1 MNKVIKMFLNLT
13 VFGVLSG
20 VILAGVFSVADP
32 LIKENKRRELEAA
45 IFKVLPEARD
55 YTTLTRPLGGETV
68 TIYVGYNAGE
78 DIVGIAFKADGNGYS
93 GNVGVMVGL
102 DTDYLKL
109 EGIEILDQLETPGLG
124 DRISEPEFKK
134 QFKGVEVKPRVEY
147 IKYVKP
153 EKANQIQAITGATIS
168 SRAVVT
174 NINNAIARVREVFPQ
189 ARLADDAKAARAA
202 AREAKDAKD
211 AADDGGE
218 NDEEP
223 EESDGE

>member
-1 MNKVIKMFLNLT
+1 MNKKVIKMFLNLS

-32 LIKENKRRELEAA
+32 IIKENKRKELEAA

-55 YTTLTRPLGGETV
+55 YTTLSRPFGGETV
-68 TIYVGYNAGE
+68 TVYVGYNAGE

-109 EGIEILDQLETPGLG
+109 EGIEVLDQLETPGLG
-124 DRISEPEFKK
+124 DRISEPAFKK
-134 QFKGVEVKPRVEY
+134 QFKGVEVRPRVEY

-174 NINNAIARVREVFPQ
+174 NINNAIARVREVFPR
-189 ARLADDAKAARAA
+189 ARVATDAKAARAA
-202 AREAKDAKD
+202 AR
-211 AADDGGE
+211 AATKGGDKK
-218 NDEEP
+218 DEEP
-223 EESDGE
+223 EERDGE